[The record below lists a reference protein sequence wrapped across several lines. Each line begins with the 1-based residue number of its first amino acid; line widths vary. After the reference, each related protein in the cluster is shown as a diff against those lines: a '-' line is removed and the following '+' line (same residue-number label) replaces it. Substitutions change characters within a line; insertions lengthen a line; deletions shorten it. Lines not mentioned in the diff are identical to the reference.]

1 MTFKGTY
8 RGAFV
13 LASVF
18 VIALTLVPALASA
31 EPATHQQSQFRALDS
46 PWLQA
51 PSGELNGQ
59 LLPPPVLSVPSYQE
73 RSESLARTRLA
84 ELTENDGEGIYDGG
98 GATQAQDAGTPKEAR
113 DYRGPLGGL
122 GISCEDQKDL
132 EALAFGT
139 YGNVLK
145 ALAGNPSIVKCA
157 PKSGGT
163 DEGAVP
169 SNRSGTSGGKGE
181 RK

>member
-8 RGAFV
+8 RRALV

-59 LLPPPVLSVPSYQE
+59 LIPPPVLSVPSHQE

-84 ELTENDGEGIYDGG
+84 ELTENDGEGICDGG

-113 DYRGPLGGL
+113 DYGGPLGGL

-145 ALAGNPSIVKCA
+145 ALAGNPAIVKCA

-163 DEGAVP
+163 DESAVP